1 MCSGCCVQV
10 SICYVAPVVIVPLL
24 GFPACFPNVKELGA
38 VAADKFVNHILGVTI
53 DRRLDFPG
61 LSRSVILVWDY
72 ITVALPPVIQQDS
85 GIQQSQDSFSKG
97 TGGNL

>member
-1 MCSGCCVQV
+1 MCCGCCVQV

-61 LSRSVILVWDY
+61 LSRSVILVCLDRVCAVY
-72 ITVALPPVIQQDS
+72 THY
-85 GIQQSQDSFSKG
+85 
-97 TGGNL
+97 TGAPTFVTLFEPNWFPS